1 MAKTELPKTHY
12 YDMALTLLALE
23 NKKWISNKNT
33 YNHWDPETRLWWI
46 KRVEEEAAKGLPMA
60 TELVAKAL
68 MIRMTNEY
76 TLQSILGDRYF
87 RRLPRSCCR
96 GSIDG
101 PARLFLD
108 MHLFHSVR
116 CPYRNFD

>member
-68 MIRMTNEY
+68 MIRMTK
-76 TLQSILGDRYF
+76 
-87 RRLPRSCCR
+87 
-96 GSIDG
+96 
-101 PARLFLD
+101 
-108 MHLFHSVR
+108 
-116 CPYRNFD
+116 